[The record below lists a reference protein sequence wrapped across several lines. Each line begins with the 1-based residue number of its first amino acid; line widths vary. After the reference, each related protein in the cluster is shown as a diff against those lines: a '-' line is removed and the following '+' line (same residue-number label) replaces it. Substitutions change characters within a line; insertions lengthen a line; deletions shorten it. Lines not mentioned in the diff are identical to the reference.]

1 MRRNRIVFCNKVV
14 DAAVSEDSTYPVAS
28 IEAVALNELERLILS
43 PDCGGRLPRIREQV
57 QLAIRG
63 LDEDEREFISRFYY
77 MGETYRQMA
86 QASGRK
92 IYSLEALHRRAL
104 RKLRKA
110 LARFAEAE
118 FGVTPEKPR
127 KPCVVCDSP
136 RRAEIEALLNARPAE
151 ATWRSVM
158 RAIAQEY
165 GVRVATPQVLIGHQ
179 KYHL

>member
-1 MRRNRIVFCNKVV
+1 MRRNRIVFSNKVV
-14 DAAVSEDSTYPVAS
+14 NAAVTEDGASPIAS
-28 IEAVALNELERLILS
+28 IEAVTTAELERLILP
-43 PDCGGRLPRIREQV
+43 PDCGARLERIREQV

-63 LDEDEREFISRFYY
+63 LDENEREFISRFYY
-77 MGETYRQMA
+77 MGETYRHMA
-86 QASGRK
+86 EASGRK

-127 KPCVVCDSP
+127 RPCVVCDSP
-136 RRAEIEALLNARPAE
+136 RRAEIETLINARPAE

-179 KYHL
+179 KYHA